1 MFRRQ
6 TQDLKNFKKVSRY
19 KFSETSYP
27 VIRAATASGVR
38 IYTKEKKLGSGTY
51 GKVMLYVSADNKY
64 EVVVKLLKKH
74 VEDCLDTGEYIKC
87 LVSSTN
93 HVIEQ
98 RCVGSG
104 VLVMH
109 RMDGTLADSEALS
122 DLASAHRCVAELVRG
137 IMCVTRGWYTDIKPK
152 NTLWQRRWRWTL
164 KSGVKTKQYY
174 NYYCLGDLDV
184 CEPGLESTAVTT
196 YAPPE
201 RYTRKP
207 RDDCTESN
215 AVFGMGLLIIYIY
228 SRVLKIRNPYHY
240 HFGKE
245 YGMSRRRAIKRAYNK
260 WETIIRDISPRLG
273 RKTIKWQKFVLRMIA
288 KKTTKRPSMIE
299 VSDFFTTKS
308 KKTKSKKTTPKKKL
322 KAMLPVK
329 SKAWR

>member
-1 MFRRQ
+1 MLRRQ
-6 TQDLKNFKKVSRY
+6 TQDLKSFKKVSRY

-27 VIRAATASGVR
+27 VIKANTATGVR
-38 IYTKEKKLGSGTY
+38 VYTKERKLGSGSY
-51 GKVMLYVSADNKY
+51 GKVMLYVSDDNKY

-74 VEDCLDTGEYIKC
+74 IDDCLNTGEYIKC

-109 RMDGTLADSEALS
+109 RMDGTLADSGALP

-137 IMCVTRGWYTDIKPK
+137 IMCVSRGWYTDIKPK
-152 NTLWQRRWRWTL
+152 NTLWQRRWRWNTL
-164 KSGVKTKQYY
+164 KSGVKAKQYY

-184 CEPGLESTAVTT
+184 CEPKYDNTSITT

-201 RYTRKP
+201 RYTVRP
-207 RDDCTESN
+207 RDECAESN
-215 AVFGMGLLIIYIY
+215 TVFGMGLLIVYIY
-228 SRVLKIRNPYHY
+228 SRVLKKRNPYHY
-240 HFGKE
+240 HYGKE
-245 YGMSRRRAIKRAYNK
+245 YGMSRQRAIKYSYKK
-260 WETIIRDISPRLG
+260 WKTLVSDLSAALG
-273 RKTIKWQKFVLRMIA
+273 RKNTKWQVFILRMIA
-288 KKTTKRPSMIE
+288 KKSTKRPSLEE
-299 VSDFFTTKS
+299 VSKFFSTAA
-308 KKTKSKKTTPKKKL
+308 PKKSVRKQL
-322 KAMLPVK
+322 KAVRPVK